1 MFARRRGSVRL
12 AVKEIAMSTEKGKRQ
27 RRRSTRVRRASRTP
41 AADEA
46 LPAAGDEANHQAAGE
61 HYRREKERRAALP
74 RPPEHPLEQAR
85 RAYHALLA
93 ADAERA
99 KGGRPKKT
107 AAGAPKKPAQGGGES
122 AKDESE
128 EPSG

>member
-1 MFARRRGSVRL
+1 
-12 AVKEIAMSTEKGKRQ
+12 MSTENGKRQ
-27 RRRSTRVRRASRTP
+27 RRRSTRARRPSRTP
-41 AADEA
+41 GTEESPSLAGGDSSHEAAR
-46 LPAAGDEANHQAAGE
+46 E
-61 HYRREKERRAALP
+61 HYRREKERRAART

-107 AAGAPKKPAQGGGES
+107 GAPPVRK
-122 AKDESE
+122 AKDT
-128 EPSG
+128 EPDAENAD

>member
-12 AVKEIAMSTEKGKRQ
+12 AAVKEIAMSTENGKRQ

-41 AADEA
+41 ADEV
-46 LPAAGDEANHQAAGE
+46 LPAPGDESSHQAARE
-61 HYRREKERRAALP
+61 HYRREKARRAART

-99 KGGRPKKT
+99 KGGRPRKTGGPAAKKSKGSEPD
-107 AAGAPKKPAQGGGES
+107 AES
-122 AKDESE
+122 QD
-128 EPSG
+128 

>member
-1 MFARRRGSVRL
+1 
-12 AVKEIAMSTEKGKRQ
+12 MSTEKGKRQ
-27 RRRSTRVRRASRTP
+27 RRRSTRVRRASTRP
-41 AADEA
+41 AAEESLPRAGAAPGHEA
-46 LPAAGDEANHQAAGE
+46 ARE
-61 HYRREKERRAALP
+61 HYRREKERRAAQA

-107 AAGAPKKPAQGGGES
+107 GAQPARKPKEAEPDA
-122 AKDESE
+122 ESE
-128 EPSG
+128 A

>member
-1 MFARRRGSVRL
+1 
-12 AVKEIAMSTEKGKRQ
+12 MSTGNEKRHRQ
-27 RRRSTRVRRASRTP
+27 RSTRARRASRTTSNHEP
-41 AADEA
+41 ITVTSHESSAIAAR
-46 LPAAGDEANHQAAGE
+46 E
-61 HYRREKERRAALP
+61 HYRREKARRAERV

-107 AAGAPKKPAQGGGES
+107 LATQKRSPAAG
-122 AKDESE
+122 E
-128 EPSG
+128 EPESDSGQ

>member
-1 MFARRRGSVRL
+1 M
-12 AVKEIAMSTEKGKRQ
+12 
-27 RRRSTRVRRASRTP
+27 RA
-41 AADEA
+41 
-46 LPAAGDEANHQAAGE
+46 
-61 HYRREKERRAALP
+61 

-107 AAGAPKKPAQGGGES
+107 GTPPARKPKANEP
-122 AKDESE
+122 DVESE
-128 EPSG
+128 E

>member
-1 MFARRRGSVRL
+1 
-12 AVKEIAMSTEKGKRQ
+12 MSTEKGKRQ
-27 RRRSTRVRRASRTP
+27 RRRSTRARRPSATP
-41 AADEA
+41 GTGGA
-46 LPAAGDEANHQAAGE
+46 LPPAGGESHHQAARE
-61 HYRREKERRAALP
+61 HYRREKERRALRV

-107 AAGAPKKPAQGGGES
+107 GAPPARKPKAH
-122 AKDESE
+122 
-128 EPSG
+128 EPDAENEA